1 MDNIRYKLVCNN
13 KEASFTIHPEE
24 LSKVIEAKTKNAPAI
39 FKEGL
44 VLNWNMYSGV
54 VEDKER
60 ERIIKEHKANELKYE
75 DPSPFA
81 KLAIENKTVKKLNK

>member
-1 MDNIRYKLVCNN
+1 
-13 KEASFTIHPEE
+13 
-24 LSKVIEAKTKNAPAI
+24 
-39 FKEGL
+39 
-44 VLNWNMYSGV
+44 MYSGV

-81 KLAIENKTVKKLNK
+81 KLAIENKTIKKLNK